1 MFSTIQYEYNKGG
14 TRPHHIHRIKYNY
27 IRECETIETTQ
38 EKEEL
43 TSNINFKLSPID
55 DT

>member
-1 MFSTIQYEYNKGG
+1 MNTNKGG
-14 TRPHHIHRIKYNY
+14 TRPHHNIKSNEKY
-27 IRECETIETTQ
+27 IRVCGRTEISE

-43 TSNINFKLSPID
+43 ISNINFKLSPID

>member
-14 TRPHHIHRIKYNY
+14 TRPQHIHRIKYKY
-27 IRECETIETTQ
+27 IRVCGRTKITQ

-43 TSNINFKLSPID
+43 LSNINFKLSAID